1 MTVTEFCL
9 KHTQVGELIIFR
21 KDGWISG
28 STWIAHEDLT
38 WIAHEDLFAI
48 PESFMNKIVKDDS
61 WWELTVTTEH
71 GDKVS
76 VPCHVVD
83 F

>member
-1 MTVTEFCL
+1 MVIIMTVKEFCL

-21 KDGWISG
+21 DDGWISG
-28 STWIAHEDLT
+28 STWID
-38 WIAHEDLFAI
+38 HEDLFAI
-48 PESFMNKIVKDDS
+48 PESFINKIVKGDS
-61 WWELTVTTEH
+61 WQELTVTTEH

>member
-1 MTVTEFCL
+1 MVIIMTVKEFCL
-9 KHTQVGELIIFR
+9 RHTQVGELIVFR

-28 STWIAHEDLT
+28 STWID
-38 WIAHEDLFAI
+38 HEDLFAI
-48 PESFMNKIVKDDS
+48 PESFINKIVKGDS
-61 WWELTVTTEH
+61 WQELTVTTEH